1 MNSGHLRT
9 EPWRMGLKGPYA
21 AVFSSTGPASGTL
34 DTSFFSGLDILGYVP
49 QSGRGRVTGTA
60 SGVPSV

>member
-1 MNSGHLRT
+1 
-9 EPWRMGLKGPYA
+9 MGLKGPYA